1 MALAVEDLRN
11 RLGGDALGEE
21 INTLIEKKLAKILN
35 DGSQESRDIPSQKK
49 APGKTQPAKPAR
61 APKPDADG
69 KRKFLA
75 GEAIFSEGDN
85 GDEAYMILSGLV
97 EISVQADGSK
107 LVLAKLDR
115 GEIFGEMAL
124 IDDQPRMAA
133 ARAMTDTEVVVVP
146 QESFKKRLSWLS
158 EEDRLISHILDA
170 LVSRLRQQPFAQ

>member
-1 MALAVEDLRN
+1 
-11 RLGGDALGEE
+11 
-21 INTLIEKKLAKILN
+21 
-35 DGSQESRDIPSQKK
+35 
-49 APGKTQPAKPAR
+49 
-61 APKPDADG
+61 
-69 KRKFLA
+69 
-75 GEAIFSEGDN
+75 
-85 GDEAYMILSGLV
+85 
-97 EISVQADGSK
+97 
-107 LVLAKLDR
+107 VLAKLDR